1 MGGVTI
7 FYLSLTLFVYCTTA
21 IFTICRINDGLISK
35 PLSIIYIIIDLM
47 VSIYIIYR
55 FFYIKK
61 MHSVTKCI
69 KYLIMMWNL
78 AYFIVMI
85 CLVNSY
91 TENEEKRKFL
101 SQSQLRIFLFYELI
115 ATIKFYLHIISFIRT
130 DYCCSNTSN
139 SDNSSKEGCW
149 QEITI
154 KEENEKEQVFNN
166 EKRLKEIKKE
176 NNYLKTEN
184 QRLIEEKIK
193 IDSNNIRNKKIEI
206 LLNYIK
212 SKYSINI
219 SKENLIKKLLFEIKD
234 KCGIIL
240 DQKKYEEIFIK
251 YVKQNVFEFLKCPLT
266 NKLFDNPYIT
276 PDGQTFDKN
285 KIIEEIKKTGINPIT
300 DKELKLEKLIKNKL
314 VLDIVEI
321 INNHE
326 DDFNI
331 QHFKEIKQKLISNKT
346 KKLFKNPYIIPYG
359 EYKGITIEAN
369 EGFTNLTE
377 YPNLV
382 IKNMIEH
389 NLEIFDDNILKFD
402 IELDDDYISKINS
415 DPIKYNTRNLAD
427 KKKF

>member
-1 MGGVTI
+1 
-7 FYLSLTLFVYCTTA
+7 
-21 IFTICRINDGLISK
+21 
-35 PLSIIYIIIDLM
+35 
-47 VSIYIIYR
+47 
-55 FFYIKK
+55 

-69 KYLIMMWNL
+69 KYLIMMWNI
-78 AYFIVMI
+78 ANFIVMI
-85 CLVNSY
+85 CLVNSF

-176 NNYLKTEN
+176 NNFLKTEN

-234 KCGIIL
+234 KCGIVI
-240 DQKKYEEIFIK
+240 DQKAYEEIFIK
-251 YVKQNVFEFLKCPLT
+251 YLKQNVFEFLKCPLT
-266 NKLFDNPYIT
+266 NKLLDNPYIT

-300 DKELKLEKLIKNKL
+300 DKELKPEKLIKNKL

-415 DPIKYNTRNLAD
+415 DPIKYNTRNFAD